1 MGRASAPATPCP
13 ATVIPEG
20 EPPPFLPIL
29 VLAPEGA
36 RRDAILEGLSGTE
49 PRVLGGWDAGVPG
62 EQAGGVVVLDSTLPP
77 ETVVRVLRDLGAA
90 SGEWGLV
97 LVDGAAES
105 GALRA
110 LPLSPG
116 VAGPLP
122 EVALLEARGFN
133 LRTLLREVG
142 RARHDLNNPLTSALA
157 EVQLLLMDHPEEAG
171 GELRESLV
179 IVQAQLRRLRD
190 RVGDLGRFRSP
201 GR

>member
-1 MGRASAPATPCP
+1 M
-13 ATVIPEG
+13 IPEG
-20 EPPPFLPIL
+20 ERSPVLPVL

-36 RRDAILEGLSGTE
+36 RREAILEALSGTE
-49 PRVLGGWDAGVPG
+49 PRVLGGWDAAVPG
-62 EQAGGVVVLDSTLPP
+62 EHAAGVVVLDSALPP
-77 ETVVRVLRDLGAA
+77 ETILQVLRDLGADP
-90 SGEWGLV
+90 GEWGVV
-97 LVDGAAES
+97 LVDGAAEN

-116 VAGPLP
+116 VAGPLS
-122 EVALLEARGFN
+122 EVAILEARGFN
-133 LRTLLREVG
+133 LRTVLREVG

-157 EVQLLLMDHPEEAG
+157 EVQLLLMDHPEEDG